1 MALTFEISGQ
11 KISKKDLKALGIPA
25 LAILIVLILFAF
37 TYRGLSGKLSSEKAQ
52 LDKAKKVED
61 DLALKQQVLTQLQG
75 EVLGLVGSTV
85 LAVPEKNSA
94 LMMVSQIKSQASQ
107 RLLTISDVA
116 IGSTLELTKGVQ
128 RIQLQFDVE
137 GDVAQIMDFL
147 NSLTITAP
155 LSVLEKVNLANTG
168 DTVRATVALSVYAAP
183 LPSSLPSL
191 TEPLKEL
198 SEDETNLLDTLGQ
211 LISPPFL
218 EVTPQTPTTRTNP
231 FE

>member
-52 LDKAKKVED
+52 LDMAKKVED

-183 LPSSLPSL
+183 LPASLPSL

-198 SEDETNLLDTLGQ
+198 SEDETNLLNTLGQ

-218 EVTPQTPTTRTNP
+218 EVTPQTPTTRANP